1 MNQQSKYERQQG
13 LYRSEYE
20 HDACGV
26 GMVANLS
33 GEASHDIVVNGMT
46 VLKRL
51 MHRGA
56 TGNDP
61 ETGDGAGLLMK
72 IPYGFF
78 RKVLAG
84 MTSDNR
90 LQTSTLEVGSLKSE
104 VKNNS
109 DTDLG
114 IAMIFGGEG
123 EEGKIEAAVRGE
135 GCEVL
140 AWRDV
145 PTNPAAIGKDA
156 RAVMPR
162 IRQMFIKTSDVGP
175 QTSEVGSP
183 KSEVLSFERRLYVI
197 RRQIEKTTSKTYVC
211 SCSSRTIVYKGLLLA
226 TQIEKF
232 YSDLS
237 DSDFVSPFA
246 IVHQRYST
254 NTFPSWELAHPFRAI
269 AHNGEIN
276 ALKGNLNALA
286 AREPSLK
293 FPGSSAETTSVR
305 QQALLGRPAPALE
318 AAGVGQ
324 QAMRGRPAP
333 ALEAVGVRQQ
343 ALPGRPAS
351 AVEAANAGQQ
361 TVEAA
366 GVGQGG
372 SEPYQIDIKKIL
384 PLIDKGQSDS
394 ASLDNMF
401 ELLVAAGRDAPHA
414 MMMLIPQAWGAKYH
428 MGHDVRAF
436 YEYHSALMEPWDG
449 PAAVAFTDGISLG
462 AALDRN
468 GLRPA
473 RWTLTKDGLFVLA
486 SETGVLDIA
495 PENVARHGRL
505 KPGSILWLDL
515 VNHRLMEDAEVKTFY
530 ARRRPY
536 RRWVKGNHIPVTGLF
551 SEIVPSSTDGR
562 TVSGQRERFG
572 WTLEDVELIL
582 RPMAETGHEP
592 VGAMGNDT
600 ALACLRGNGKQGI
613 RTGRLGLFDYFHQLF
628 AQVTNPPIDPIRE
641 ELVMS
646 IMTYIGNQGNI
657 LAETPEHARLVKMT
671 RPVLTDDE
679 MTRIRNIPDFP
690 AKTFSMCVGEQG
702 TGNGEQGTGNGERGT
717 YPPSEASRRR
727 RCPSRGG
734 NGERGWL
741 KTALDKLAA
750 DALHA
755 VKGGAK
761 IIILSDRGAV
771 RHETIDEAAG
781 LASNASRQSRIPSL
795 LAVAAVNK
803 ALAEAGV
810 RPSVGIIV
818 ESGEVIEVHH
828 FAVLLGFGATA
839 INPWLAL
846 ATVSEIGKADAVKAA
861 SNYVT
866 AVCKG
871 IMKIMS
877 KMGISTLRS
886 YRSARIFEA
895 VGLGPKLMG
904 EYFGGVTSPVGGMEL
919 EDIEKYME
927 MLPMWKCCQWPI
939 PMNNW
944 KLATLE
950 LATISQWQHS
960 TLPPG
965 GEYRARKGGEEHLWN
980 PQRLIDF
987 REAVR
992 HNDYARFKRYTDD
1005 IDQHSHVTLRSQL
1018 DFIHVEHAEHEKPSS
1033 CAICSTCS
1041 TRTLFPF
1048 PKRTSTVQIESV
1060 DSIVKHFVGGA
1071 MSLGSLSPEAHETIA
1086 LALNGLGTMS
1096 NSGEGGECPERFGT
1110 EKNSAIK
1117 QVASGRFGVTIEYL
1131 RSAKDLQIKLAQGAK
1146 PGEGGQLPAHKVN
1159 DLVARLRHA
1168 KPGTTLISPPPHH
1181 DIYSIEDLAQLIYD
1195 LKCANPEARVSVKLV
1210 SEAGVGTI
1218 TAGVAKAHADVVVI
1232 SGFDG
1237 GTGAAPLTSM
1247 KHAGLPW
1254 EVGLAEAH
1262 QTLVKNNLRHRVKL
1276 QVDGQLRTG
1285 RDIVIAAMLGAD
1297 EFAFGTSMLVSLGCV
1312 QCRNCNLNCCP
1323 VGIATQKDELR
1334 AKFAGKPEH
1343 LQAYFRFLAEEVRE
1357 TLASLGLHS
1366 LAEARGR
1373 TDLLKAKE
1381 GSRFDFGELLT
1392 RTSDLGLKTSVTEG
1406 ESPKS
1411 EVSWLKN
1418 YDSRELIPAVE
1429 RGETSLER
1437 TIANCD
1443 RSVGAA
1449 LSGWYVAKR
1458 GTGNGERRVEVQ
1470 FTGVAGQSFGAF
1482 LAKGVAFNLCG
1493 EANDYVGKS
1502 LSGGV
1507 ITIRPPEIPD
1517 NPEIPEFPEDPGFH
1531 PEANV
1536 IAGNVIAYGA
1546 TSGAIYINGQAG
1558 ERFGIRNSGATLVV
1572 EGVGDHGCEYMT
1584 GGVAVILGPVG
1595 VNFAAGMTGGVA
1607 YVYDESATLD
1617 LNCNLDSV
1625 DLFPVE
1631 AGGEDEAALLFLLRE
1646 HVSRTGS
1653 PKACRLV
1660 ADWANARPMFTK
1672 VLPVRE

>member
-1 MNQQSKYERQQG
+1 MNTKDKYEYQCRG
-13 LYRSEYE
+13 LYRREYE

-33 GEASHDIVVNGMT
+33 GEANHDIVEKGIT

-72 IPYGFF
+72 IPHAFF
-78 RKVLAG
+78 RKVIG
-84 MTSDNR
+84 
-90 LQTSTLEVGSLKSE
+90 TLSHAEAQRDGDRGENFLFGV
-104 VKNNS
+104 
-109 DTDLG
+109 
-114 IAMIFGGEG
+114 AMIFGGEG
-123 EEGKIEAAVRGE
+123 EEEKIEAAVKGE

-145 PTNPAAIGKDA
+145 PTNPDAIGHDA
-156 RAVMPR
+156 RSVMPR
-162 IRQMFIKTSDVGP
+162 IRQVFISHAKSAKCAKDSPEETSR
-175 QTSEVGSP
+175 TSRALREGN
-183 KSEVLSFERRLYVI
+183 FERNLYVI
-197 RRQIEKTTSKTYVC
+197 RRQIEKATKSTYVC

-232 YSDLS
+232 YPDLS
-237 DSDFVSPFA
+237 DPDFVSPFA

-276 ALKGNLNALA
+276 AIKGNLNALA

-293 FPGSSAETTSVR
+293 WP
-305 QQALLGRPAPALE
+305 E
-318 AAGVGQ
+318 AA
-324 QAMRGRPAP
+324 RS
-333 ALEAVGVRQQ
+333 E
-343 ALPGRPAS
+343 S
-351 AVEAANAGQQ
+351 A
-361 TVEAA
+361 
-366 GVGQGG
+366 
-372 SEPYQIDIKKIL
+372 PYQVDLGKIL

-394 ASLDNMF
+394 ASLDNIF

-414 MMMLIPQAWGAKYH
+414 MMMLIPQAWGGKYH

-449 PAAVAFTDGISLG
+449 PAAVAFTDGLGLG

-486 SETGVLDIA
+486 SETGVLDIPA
-495 PENVARHGRL
+495 ESVERHGRL
-505 KPGSILWLDL
+505 RPGSLLWLDL
-515 VNHRLMEDAEVKTFY
+515 EKHRLMEDTELKTCY

-536 RRWVKGNHIPVTGLF
+536 RRWVKENHIPVTGLF
-551 SEIVPSSTDGR
+551 SEIVPSSPDGR
-562 TVSGQRERFG
+562 TASEQRRFG

-582 RPMAETGHEP
+582 RPMAETGREP
-592 VGAMGNDT
+592 VGAMGNDA
-600 ALACLRGNGKQGI
+600 ALAALAQRPRI
-613 RTGRLGLFDYFHQLF
+613 LFDYFHQLF

-646 IMTYIGNQGNI
+646 IMTYIGNEGNI
-657 LAETPEHARLVKMT
+657 LSETPEHARLVKMT

-679 MTRIRNIPDFP
+679 LARLRNIPDFP
-690 AKTFSMCVGEQG
+690 AKTLSMFFDGC
-702 TGNGEQGTGNGERGT
+702 
-717 YPPSEASRRR
+717 
-727 RCPSRGG
+727 
-734 NGERGWL
+734 L
-741 KTALDKLAA
+741 KAALDNLAA
-750 DALHA
+750 DALAA
-755 VKGGAK
+755 VKDGAK
-761 IIILSDRGAV
+761 IVILSDRKLLSPPGDK
-771 RHETIDEAAG
+771 ETRSLGDSEER
-781 LASNASRQSRIPSL
+781 SQSLQNSKTPSSESKKRIPSL

-803 ALAEAGV
+803 ALVEAGA
-810 RPSVGIIV
+810 RPSVGIVV
-818 ESGEVIEVHH
+818 ESGEVREVHH

-839 INPWLAL
+839 VNPYLAL
-846 ATVSEIGKADAVKAA
+846 ATVADIAGRPVVSQGDAA
-861 SNYVT
+861 SRRVMQVAEMAGRPVVAPCRTTANYVS

-871 IMKIMS
+871 LMKIMS

-895 VGLGPKLMG
+895 VGLGPKLMA
-904 EYFGGVTSPVGGMEL
+904 EYFTGVTSPVGGLEL
-919 EDIEKYME
+919 EDIEKIVKRGQSTADDLQPLSDAGCRM
-927 MLPMWKCCQWPI
+927 
-939 PMNNW
+939 
-944 KLATLE
+944 
-950 LATISQWQHS
+950 SQAQN

-965 GEYRARKGGEEHLWN
+965 GEYRARNGGEEHLWS
-980 PQRLIDF
+980 PARIVDF
-987 REAVR
+987 RESVR
-992 HNDYARFKRYTDD
+992 HGDYARFRRYTGD
-1005 IDQHSHVTLRSQL
+1005 IDNNSHVTLRSQL
-1018 DFIHVEHAEHEKPSS
+1018 EFSSALAFARLGPLESRTTDKRRVCAERVERVERVEP
-1033 CAICSTCS
+1033 
-1041 TRTLFPF
+1041 
-1048 PKRTSTVQIESV
+1048 V

-1096 NSGEGGECPERFGT
+1096 NSGEGGENPERFGT

-1159 DLVARLRHA
+1159 EFVARLRHA

-1195 LKCANPEARVSVKLV
+1195 LKCANPAARVSVKLV

-1218 TAGVAKAHADVVVI
+1218 AAGVAKAHADVVVI

-1262 QTLVKNNLRHRVKL
+1262 QTLVKNNLRERVKL

-1285 RDIVIAAMLGAD
+1285 RDIVVAAMLGAD
-1297 EFAFGTSMLVSLGCV
+1297 EFAFGTSMLVALGCV

-1323 VGIATQKDELR
+1323 VGIATQKEELR
-1334 AKFAGKPEH
+1334 CKFAGKPEH
-1343 LQAYFRFLAEEVRE
+1343 LQSYFRFLAEEVRE
-1357 TLASLGLHS
+1357 HLAALGLKS

-1373 TDLLKAKE
+1373 ADLLRTKD
-1381 GSRFDFGELLT
+1381 GSKLDFGEMLA
-1392 RTSDLGLKTSVTEG
+1392 RTSDLGLQTSVAEVG
-1406 ESPKS
+1406 SLKS
-1411 EVSWLKN
+1411 EALWLHN
-1418 YDSRELIPAVE
+1418 YDFRELIPSVE
-1429 RGETSLER
+1429 KGETRLER
-1437 TIANCD
+1437 AISNCD

-1449 LSGWYVAKR
+1449 LSGWLVEKR
-1458 GTGNGERRVEVQ
+1458 GTGNGELGTGSGEQGTGKSPDGRTVFDLSIS

-1482 LAKGVAFNLCG
+1482 LAKGVAFHLRG
-1493 EANDYVGKS
+1493 EANDYIGKS

-1507 ITIRPPEIPD
+1507 ITIRPPE
-1517 NPEIPEFPEDPGFH
+1517 NPGNPGFRPED
-1531 PEANV
+1531 NV

-1546 TSGAIYINGQAG
+1546 TSGEIFINGQAG

-1572 EGVGDHGCEYMT
+1572 EGIGDHGCEYMT
-1584 GGVAVILGPVG
+1584 GGTAVILGSVG

-1607 YVYDESATLD
+1607 YVYDESGDLD
-1617 LNCNLDSV
+1617 LNSNLDSV
-1625 DLFPVE
+1625 DLFCVAE
-1631 AGGEDEAALLFLLRE
+1631 GSEDEARLLAILHR
-1646 HVSRTGS
+1646 HVELTSS
-1653 PKACRLV
+1653 PKAERMLASWNRIRARFAKV
-1660 ADWANARPMFTK
+1660 VPANR
-1672 VLPVRE
+1672 

>member
-33 GEASHDIVVNGMT
+33 GEASHEIVVNGMT
-46 VLKRL
+46 ILKRL

-72 IPYGFF
+72 IPHGFF
-78 RKVLAG
+78 RKVLG
-84 MTSDNR
+84 DVFSRKERKERKDNK
-90 LQTSTLEVGSLKSE
+90 EANKIC
-104 VKNNS
+104 
-109 DTDLG
+109 DLCDLCG
-114 IAMIFGGEG
+114 ENKPFGVAMIFGGEG
-123 EEGKIEAAVRGE
+123 EEGTIEAAVRGE

-145 PTNPAAIGKDA
+145 PTNPSAIGKDA

-162 IRQMFIKTSDVGP
+162 IRQLFIATKITKNTELKEKLCDLCDLCGKND
-175 QTSEVGSP
+175 EG
-183 KSEVLSFERRLYVI
+183 FERRLYVI
-197 RRQIEKTTSKTYVC
+197 RRQIEKTTTKTYVC

-232 YSDLS
+232 YPDLS
-237 DSDFVSPFA
+237 DPDFISPFA

-286 AREPSLK
+286 AREPSLA
-293 FPGSSAETTSVR
+293 FP
-305 QQALLGRPAPALE
+305 E
-318 AAGVGQ
+318 AA
-324 QAMRGRPAP
+324 RP
-333 ALEAVGVRQQ
+333 E
-343 ALPGRPAS
+343 S
-351 AVEAANAGQQ
+351 A
-361 TVEAA
+361 
-366 GVGQGG
+366 
-372 SEPYQIDIKKIL
+372 PYQIDIKKIL
-384 PLIDKGQSDS
+384 PLINKGQSDS

-414 MMMLIPQAWGAKYH
+414 IMMLIPQAWGAKYH

-515 VNHRLMEDAEVKTFY
+515 VNHRLMEDAEVKTYY
-530 ARRRPY
+530 ARRQPY
-536 RRWVKGNHIPVTGLF
+536 RRWVKENHIPVTGLF
-551 SEIVPSSTDGR
+551 NEIVPSSTDGR

-572 WTLEDVELIL
+572 WTLEDIELIL

-592 VGAMGNDT
+592 VGAMGNDA
-600 ALACLRGNGKQGI
+600 ALACLRARGQF
-613 RTGRLGLFDYFHQLF
+613 RLFDYFHQLF

-646 IMTYIGNQGNI
+646 IMTYIGNQANI
-657 LAETPEHARLVKMT
+657 LSETPEHARLVKMT

-679 MTRIRNIPDFP
+679 LERMRNIPDFP
-690 AKTFSMCVGEQG
+690 AKTLSMCVGEPE
-702 TGNGEQGTGNGERGT
+702 TENGK
-717 YPPSEASRRR
+717 P
-727 RCPSRGG
+727 
-734 NGERGWL
+734 GWL
-741 KTALDKLAA
+741 KAALDQLAT
-750 DALHA
+750 DALQA
-755 VKGGAK
+755 VKDGAK
-761 IIILSDRGAV
+761 IIILSDRNF
-771 RHETIDEAAG
+771 
-781 LASNASRQSRIPSL
+781 LATKNAKIAKESGDNNLCDLCDLCGKKRIPSL

-810 RPSVGIIV
+810 RPSVGIVV
-818 ESGEVIEVHH
+818 ESGEVLEVHH

-846 ATVSEIGKADAVKAA
+846 ATVSQIGRAVAPRPPQSAAAAGAGRQPYRGGDAAQPESA
-861 SNYVT
+861 PYLATTNYVT

-895 VGLGPKLMG
+895 VGLGPKLME
-904 EYFGGVTSPVGGMEL
+904 EYFSGAVSPVGGLEL
-919 EDIEKYME
+919 EDIENLIE
-927 MLPMWKCCQWPI
+927 GVRGNLGSPGSC
-939 PMNNW
+939 
-944 KLATLE
+944 
-950 LATISQWQHS
+950 
-960 TLPPG
+960 PPG
-965 GEYRARKGGEEHLWN
+965 GEYRARKGGEEHLWT
-980 PQRLIDF
+980 PQRLVDF

-992 HNDYARFKRYTDD
+992 HNDYARFHRYSDD

-1018 DFIHVEHAEHEKPSS
+1018 EFVNVANVKMLPLANSNDQLGTGNIGTGNN
-1033 CAICSTCS
+1033 STLA
-1041 TRTLFPF
+1041 TL
-1048 PKRTSTVQIESV
+1048 IEPV

-1096 NSGEGGECPERFGT
+1096 NSGEGGENPERFGT

-1218 TAGVAKAHADVVVI
+1218 AAGVAKAHADVVVI

-1323 VGIATQKDELR
+1323 VGIATQKEGLR

-1357 TLASLGLHS
+1357 ILASLGLHS

-1373 TDLLKAKE
+1373 ADLLKC
-1381 GSRFDFGELLT
+1381 SSNRFDFAELLSRPEIPENPEIPEHPEIPDNPDNPET
-1392 RTSDLGLKTSVTEG
+1392 PETPEKT
-1406 ESPKS
+1406 
-1411 EVSWLKN
+1411 N
-1418 YDSRELIPAVE
+1418 YDTRELIPAVE
-1429 RGETSLER
+1429 RGESTLVRMIS
-1437 TIANCD
+1437 NCD

-1449 LSGWYVAKR
+1449 LSGWSVAKR
-1458 GTGNGERRVEVQ
+1458 RTGNGERGVEVN

-1482 LAKGVAFNLCG
+1482 LAKGITFNLRG
-1493 EANDYVGKS
+1493 EANDYIGKS

-1507 ITIRPPEIPD
+1507 ITIRPPEIPEFPD
-1517 NPEIPEFPEDPGFH
+1517 NPENPESPESPEFH

-1536 IAGNVIAYGA
+1536 IAGNVIAYGG

-1558 ERFGIRNSGATLVV
+1558 ERFGIRNSGVTLVA
-1572 EGVGDHGCEYMT
+1572 EGIGDHGCEYMT
-1584 GGVAVILGPVG
+1584 GGKVLVLGPTG
-1595 VNFAAGMTGGVA
+1595 VNFGAGMTGGVA
-1607 YVYDESATLD
+1607 YVLDESGDFD
-1617 LNCNLDSV
+1617 LKCNLDSI
-1625 DLFPVE
+1625 DL
-1631 AGGEDEAALLFLLRE
+1631 AGVAADSEEERELLALLRE
-1646 HVSRTGS
+1646 HVARTAS
-1653 PKACRLV
+1653 PLAARVL
-1660 ADWANARPMFTK
+1660 ADWPAYRPKF
-1672 VLPVRE
+1672 VRAVPVAST

>member
-1 MNQQSKYERQQG
+1 MNHQDDSNRQQG
-13 LYRSEYE
+13 LYRGEYE

-33 GEASHDIVVNGMT
+33 GEASHDIVVSGMT

-72 IPYGFF
+72 IPHGFF
-78 RKVLAG
+78 RKVMG
-84 MTSDNR
+84 DVFHTETQRHRGGTD
-90 LQTSTLEVGSLKSE
+90 GSGE
-104 VKNNS
+104 AFGV
-109 DTDLG
+109 
-114 IAMIFGGEG
+114 AMIFGGEG
-123 EEGKIEAAVRGE
+123 EERKIEEIIKNE
-135 GCEVL
+135 GCEVV

-145 PTNPAAIGKDA
+145 PTNPDAIGRDA

-162 IRQMFIKTSDVGP
+162 IRQLFIGSSD
-175 QTSEVGSP
+175 
-183 KSEVLSFERRLYVI
+183 ERRLYII
-197 RRQIEKTTSKTYVC
+197 RRQIEKATKNTYVC

-232 YSDLS
+232 YPDLS
-237 DSDFVSPFA
+237 DPDFVSSFA

-286 AREPSLK
+286 AREPSLASPLFGDELK
-293 FPGSSAETTSVR
+293 KV
-305 QQALLGRPAPALE
+305 
-318 AAGVGQ
+318 
-324 QAMRGRPAP
+324 
-333 ALEAVGVRQQ
+333 
-343 ALPGRPAS
+343 LP
-351 AVEAANAGQQ
+351 VVHQ
-361 TVEAA
+361 
-366 GVGQGG
+366 
-372 SEPYQIDIKKIL
+372 
-384 PLIDKGQSDS
+384 GQSDS

-401 ELLVAAGRDAPHA
+401 ELLVASGRDAPHA
-414 MMMLIPQAWGAKYH
+414 MMMLVPQAWGAKYH

-449 PAAVAFTDGISLG
+449 PAALAFTDGVSLG

-486 SETGVLDIA
+486 SETGVLDIPA
-495 PENVARHGRL
+495 DKVERHGRL
-505 KPGSILWLDL
+505 KPGSMVYLDMP
-515 VNHRLMEDAEVKTFY
+515 NHRILEDAEIKNFY
-530 ARRRPY
+530 ARRKPY
-536 RRWVKGNHIPVTGLF
+536 RRWVKENHIPVTGLF
-551 SEIVPSSTDGR
+551 SEIVPSHLADGKDGKAALAR
-562 TVSGQRERFG
+562 DQKRFG
-572 WTLEDVELIL
+572 YTLEDIELIL

-592 VGAMGNDT
+592 VGAMGNDA
-600 ALACLRGNGKQGI
+600 ALASLSKKPRI
-613 RTGRLGLFDYFHQLF
+613 LFDYFHQLF

-679 MTRIRNIPDFP
+679 LKRMRNIPDFP
-690 AKTFSMCVGEQG
+690 AKTLPMFFDGS
-702 TGNGEQGTGNGERGT
+702 
-717 YPPSEASRRR
+717 
-727 RCPSRGG
+727 
-734 NGERGWL
+734 L
-741 KTALDKLAA
+741 KSALDKLAA
-750 DALHA
+750 DALQA
-755 VKGGAK
+755 VKDGAK
-761 IIILSDRGAV
+761 IIILSDKK
-771 RHETIDEAAG
+771 TG
-781 LASNASRQSRIPSL
+781 LTGLGGNHNPDNPVNPVENKFRIPSL

-803 ALAEAGV
+803 ALAEAGA
-810 RPSVGIIV
+810 RPSVGIVV
-818 ESGEVIEVHH
+818 ESGEVREVHH

-846 ATVSEIGKADAVKAA
+846 ASLSQFANYEHALKPYQAA
-861 SNYVT
+861 ANYVS

-871 IMKIMS
+871 LMKIMS

-895 VGLGPKLMG
+895 VGLGPKLMA
-904 EYFGGVTSPVGGMEL
+904 EYFGGVTSPVGGLEL
-919 EDIEKYME
+919 ED
-927 MLPMWKCCQWPI
+927 
-939 PMNNW
+939 
-944 KLATLE
+944 LE
-950 LATISQWQHS
+950 EIISHRGTEAQGV
-960 TLPPG
+960 G
-965 GEYRARKGGEEHLWN
+965 GEYRARKGGEEHIWA
-980 PQRLIDF
+980 PQRIVDF
-987 REAVR
+987 RESVR
-992 HNDYARFKRYTDD
+992 NDDYARFKKYTDD
-1005 IDQHSHVTLRSQL
+1005 IDLNSHVTLRSQL
-1018 DFIHVEHAEHEKPSS
+1018 EFKNLTGLTGLGENHNPDNPVNPVE
-1033 CAICSTCS
+1033 TN
-1041 TRTLFPF
+1041 
-1048 PKRTSTVQIESV
+1048 IEPV

-1086 LALNGLGTMS
+1086 LALNSMGTMS
-1096 NSGEGGECPERFGT
+1096 NSGEGGENPERFGT

-1117 QVASGRFGVTIEYL
+1117 QVASGRFGVTIEYV

-1159 DLVARLRHA
+1159 EFVARLRHA

-1218 TAGVAKAHADVVVI
+1218 AAGVAKAHADVVVI

-1254 EVGLAEAH
+1254 EPGLAEAH

-1334 AKFAGKPEH
+1334 CKFAGKPEH
-1343 LQAYFRFLAEEVRE
+1343 LQRYFRFLAEEVRE
-1357 TLASLGLHS
+1357 ILALLGLSS
-1366 LAEARGR
+1366 LEEARGR
-1373 TDLLKAKE
+1373 TDRLVAKE
-1381 GSRFDFGELLT
+1381 GSRFDFGDLLAT
-1392 RTSDLGLKTSVTEG
+1392 DSTQRHGDTEIPKNTASDSLLLCDSALKT
-1406 ESPKS
+1406 
-1411 EVSWLKN
+1411 N
-1418 YDSRELIPAVE
+1418 YDACELIPAVE
-1429 RGETSLER
+1429 RGETALER
-1437 TIANCD
+1437 KISNCN

-1449 LSGWYVAKR
+1449 LSGWLVANSKLK
-1458 GTGNGERRVEVQ
+1458 THNSQ
-1470 FTGVAGQSFGAF
+1470 LSINFSGVAGQSFGAF
-1482 LAKGVAFNLCG
+1482 LAKGVTFNLVG

-1502 LSGGV
+1502 LSGGT
-1507 ITIRPPEIPD
+1507 ITIKPPSQELC
-1517 NPEIPEFPEDPGFH
+1517 PEE
-1531 PEANV
+1531 NV

-1546 TSGAIYINGQAG
+1546 TSGKIFINGLAG

-1584 GGVAVILGPVG
+1584 GGVAVVLGTVG
-1595 VNFAAGMTGGVA
+1595 VNFGAGMTGGVA
-1607 YVYDESATLD
+1607 YVLDETGDFD
-1617 LNCNLDSV
+1617 LKCNLDSI
-1625 DLFPVE
+1625 DLFGVE
-1631 AGGEDEAALLFLLRE
+1631 ADSKDERALLSLVNE
-1646 HVSRTGS
+1646 HIARTSSPLASRMI
-1653 PKACRLV
+1653 
-1660 ADWANARPMFTK
+1660 ADWPNYRPKFVKVMPTLSKESANGQ
-1672 VLPVRE
+1672 

>member
-1 MNQQSKYERQQG
+1 MQRIHDIHEPAGECAG

-26 GMVANLS
+26 GMVARLS
-33 GEASHDIVVNGMT
+33 GEAGHDIVVAGMT
-46 VLKRL
+46 ILKRL

-61 ETGDGAGLLMK
+61 ETGDGAGLLLK
-72 IPYGFF
+72 IPQAFF
-78 RKVLAG
+78 GKILEAAG
-84 MTSDNR
+84 AKR
-90 LQTSTLEVGSLKSE
+90 CAPFGV
-104 VKNNS
+104 
-109 DTDLG
+109 
-114 IAMIFGGEG
+114 AMVFGGVG
-123 EEGKIEAAVRGE
+123 EEGKIEAAVRSE

-145 PTNPAAIGKDA
+145 PTDPGAIGRDA

-162 IRQMFIKTSDVGP
+162 IRQVFIGDRRIRTDAIEGDRMQSDTSDCETHP
-175 QTSEVGSP
+175 D
-183 KSEVLSFERRLYVI
+183 FERRLYVI
-197 RRQIEKTTSKTYVC
+197 RRQIEKTAGNTYVC
-211 SCSSRTIVYKGLLLA
+211 SCSSRTVVYKGLLLA

-232 YSDLS
+232 YPDLS
-237 DSDFVSPFA
+237 DPAFVSPFA

-286 AREPSLK
+286 AREPSLE
-293 FPGSSAETTSVR
+293 FPGIE
-305 QQALLGRPAPALE
+305 
-318 AAGVGQ
+318 
-324 QAMRGRPAP
+324 
-333 ALEAVGVRQQ
+333 
-343 ALPGRPAS
+343 
-351 AVEAANAGQQ
+351 
-361 TVEAA
+361 
-366 GVGQGG
+366 
-372 SEPYQIDIKKIL
+372 KIL
-384 PLIDKGQSDS
+384 PLVDRQQSDS
-394 ASLDNMF
+394 ASLDNIF
-401 ELLVAAGRDAPHA
+401 ELLVTAGRDAPHA
-414 MMMLIPQAWGAKYH
+414 MMMLVPQAWGAKYH

-449 PAAVAFTDGISLG
+449 PAAIAFTDGKGVG

-473 RWTLTKDGLFVLA
+473 RWTLSKDGLFVLA
-486 SETGVLDIA
+486 SETGVLDIPPA
-495 PENVARHGRL
+495 SVARRGRL

-515 VNHRLMEDAEVKTFY
+515 AGHRLMEDAELKTFY

-536 RRWVKGNHIPVTGLF
+536 RRWVKENHIPVTGLF
-551 SEIVPSSTDGR
+551 TEIVPSNARSDDALAGE
-562 TVSGQRERFG
+562 QKRFG
-572 WTLEDVELIL
+572 WSLEDIERII

-592 VGAMGNDT
+592 VGAMGNDA
-600 ALACLRGNGKQGI
+600 ALACLSKRP
-613 RTGRLGLFDYFHQLF
+613 RLLFDYFHQLF

-646 IMTYIGNQGNI
+646 IMTYIGNRGNI

-679 MTRIRNIPDFP
+679 LGRMRNIPEFP
-690 AKTFSMCVGEQG
+690 AKTLPLFFDG
-702 TGNGEQGTGNGERGT
+702 R
-717 YPPSEASRRR
+717 
-727 RCPSRGG
+727 
-734 NGERGWL
+734 L
-741 KTALDKLAA
+741 KPALDRLAS
-750 DALHA
+750 DALLA
-755 VKGGAK
+755 VKAGSK
-761 IIILSDRGAV
+761 IVILSDKEFDGV
-771 RHETIDEAAG
+771 QG
-781 LASNASRQSRIPSL
+781 RQKTVGEGGRRIPSL
-795 LAVAAVNK
+795 LAVASVNK
-803 ALAEAGV
+803 ALAGAGV

-818 ESGEVIEVHH
+818 ESGEVREVHH

-839 INPWLAL
+839 VNPWLAL
-846 ATVSEIGKADAVKAA
+846 ATVSAIGRNDPVKASA
-861 SNYVT
+861 NYVS

-895 VGLGPKLMG
+895 VGLGPKLME
-904 EYFGGVTSPVGGMEL
+904 EYFDGVASPVGGLEL
-919 EDIEKYME
+919 ED
-927 MLPMWKCCQWPI
+927 
-939 PMNNW
+939 
-944 KLATLE
+944 LE
-950 LATISQWQHS
+950 RAIVYDQTQRAAVGV
-960 TLPPG
+960 LPPG
-965 GEYRARKGGEEHLWN
+965 GIYGTRKNGEEHLWT
-980 PQRLIDF
+980 PERIVDF

-992 HNDYARFKRYTDD
+992 QNDYARFKRYTDA
-1005 IDQHSHVTLRSQL
+1005 IDRDSRVTLRSQL
-1018 DFIHVEHAEHEKPSS
+1018 EFKDVGRGTGGGE
-1033 CAICSTCS
+1033 
-1041 TRTLFPF
+1041 
-1048 PKRTSTVQIESV
+1048 VESV
-1060 DSIVKHFVGGA
+1060 DSIVTRFVGGA

-1096 NSGEGGECPERFGT
+1096 NSGEGGENPERFGT
-1110 EKNSAIK
+1110 AKNSAIK
-1117 QVASGRFGVTIEYL
+1117 QIASGRFGVTIEYV

-1159 DLVARLRHA
+1159 EFVARLRHA

-1181 DIYSIEDLAQLIYD
+1181 DIYSIEDLSQLIYD
-1195 LKCANPEARVSVKLV
+1195 LKCANPDARVSVKLV

-1218 TAGVAKAHADVVVI
+1218 AAGVAKAHADVVVV

-1254 EVGLAEAH
+1254 ELGLAEAH
-1262 QTLVKNNLRHRVKL
+1262 QTLVKNNLRHRVRL

-1285 RDIVIAAMLGAD
+1285 RDIVVAALLGAD

-1323 VGIATQKDELR
+1323 VGIATQKAELR
-1334 AKFAGKPEH
+1334 GKFAGKPEH

-1357 TLASLGLHS
+1357 ILASLGLNS

-1373 TDLLKAKE
+1373 ADLLAAKE
-1381 GSRFDFGELLT
+1381 GAHFDFGGLL
-1392 RTSDLGLKTSVTEG
+1392 KCPEIP
-1406 ESPKS
+1406 ESPDIP
-1411 EVSWLKN
+1411 EHPEEAN
-1418 YDSRELIPAVE
+1418 YDTRELIPAVAD
-1429 RGETSLER
+1429 GETALAR
-1437 TIANCD
+1437 TVSNSD

-1449 LSGWYVAKR
+1449 LSGWLVARCASSAQPAPSPGGKTTFGLTVR
-1458 GTGNGERRVEVQ
+1458 

-1482 LAKGVAFNLCG
+1482 LSKGVTFELCG

-1507 ITIRPPEIPD
+1507 ITIRPPEIP
-1517 NPEIPEFPEDPGFH
+1517 EDPDRQAPP
-1531 PEANV
+1531 PEENV

-1546 TSGAIYINGQAG
+1546 TSGAIFINGLAG
-1558 ERFGIRNSGATLVV
+1558 ERFGIRNSGATLVA

-1584 GGVAVILGPVG
+1584 GGTAVILGSVG

-1631 AGGEDEAALLFLLRE
+1631 EGSQDERDLLALLDA
-1646 HVSRTGS
+1646 HISRTGS
-1653 PKACRLV
+1653 PKAKRLV
-1660 ADWANARPMFTK
+1660 AGWTDARPRFSK
-1672 VLPVRE
+1672 VLPAS

>member
-33 GEASHDIVVNGMT
+33 GEASHEIVVNGMT
-46 VLKRL
+46 ILKRL

-72 IPYGFF
+72 IPHGFF
-78 RKVLAG
+78 RKI
-84 MTSDNR
+84 
-90 LQTSTLEVGSLKSE
+90 LEKLSHAEAQRGRE
-104 VKNNS
+104 AECI
-109 DTDLG
+109 G
-114 IAMIFGGEG
+114 IAMVFGGEG
-123 EEGKIEAAVRGE
+123 EEEKIEKAVRGE

-145 PTNPAAIGKDA
+145 PTNPDAIGKDA

-162 IRQMFIKTSDVGP
+162 IRQLFVALRHSTTDSGQRLSDD
-175 QTSEVGSP
+175 ECRM
-183 KSEVLSFERRLYVI
+183 SFEHRLYVI
-197 RRQIEKTTSKTYVC
+197 RRQIEKSTTKTYVC

-232 YSDLS
+232 YPDLS
-237 DSDFVSPFA
+237 DPDFISPFA

-286 AREPSLK
+286 AREPSLT
-293 FPGSSAETTSVR
+293 FP
-305 QQALLGRPAPALE
+305 E
-318 AAGVGQ
+318 AA
-324 QAMRGRPAP
+324 RP
-333 ALEAVGVRQQ
+333 E
-343 ALPGRPAS
+343 S
-351 AVEAANAGQQ
+351 A
-361 TVEAA
+361 
-366 GVGQGG
+366 
-372 SEPYQIDIKKIL
+372 PYQIDIKKIL

-515 VNHRLMEDAEVKTFY
+515 VNHRLMEDAEVKTYY
-530 ARRRPY
+530 ARRQPY
-536 RRWVKGNHIPVTGLF
+536 RRWVMENHIPVTGLF
-551 SEIVPSSTDGR
+551 NEIVPSKMGNGELGMGNGILDE
-562 TVSGQRERFG
+562 QQRFG
-572 WTLEDVELIL
+572 WTLEDIELIL

-592 VGAMGNDT
+592 VGAMGNDA
-600 ALACLRGNGKQGI
+600 ALACLRANGHF
-613 RTGRLGLFDYFHQLF
+613 RLFDYFHQLF

-646 IMTYIGNQGNI
+646 IMTYIGNQANI
-657 LAETPEHARLVKMT
+657 LSETPEHARLVKMT

-679 MTRIRNIPDFP
+679 LERMRNIPDFP
-690 AKTFSMCVGEQG
+690 AKTLSMYAGER
-702 TGNGEQGTGNGERGT
+702 GTGNGERGT
-717 YPPSEASRRR
+717 
-727 RCPSRGG
+727 G

-741 KTALDKLAA
+741 KAALDQLAA
-750 DALHA
+750 DALQA
-755 VKGGAK
+755 VKVGAK
-761 IIILSDRGAV
+761 IIILSDRNF
-771 RHETIDEAAG
+771 
-781 LASNASRQSRIPSL
+781 LATKDAKIAKESGNNNFRDFCDLCGKKRIPSL

-810 RPSVGIIV
+810 RPSVGIVV

-846 ATVSEIGKADAVKAA
+846 ATVSQIGRAGTARPESAPYLA
-861 SNYVT
+861 TTNYVT

-895 VGLGPKLMG
+895 VGLGPKLME
-904 EYFGGVTSPVGGMEL
+904 EYFGGVTSPVGGLEL
-919 EDIEKYME
+919 NDIENLIE
-927 MLPMWKCCQWPI
+927 GVWGNLGSPG
-939 PMNNW
+939 
-944 KLATLE
+944 
-950 LATISQWQHS
+950 SR
-960 TLPPG
+960 PPG

-992 HNDYARFKRYTDD
+992 HNDYARFHRYTDD
-1005 IDQHSHVTLRSQL
+1005 IDQHSHVPLRSQL
-1018 DFIHVEHAEHEKPSS
+1018 DFIHVEHAEHEKTYS
-1033 CAICSTCS
+1033 CATCSTCS

-1096 NSGEGGECPERFGT
+1096 NSGEGGENPERFGT
-1110 EKNSAIK
+1110 ERNSAIK

-1146 PGEGGQLPAHKVN
+1146 PGEGGQLPGHKVN

-1218 TAGVAKAHADVVVI
+1218 AAGVAKAHADVVVI

-1262 QTLVKNNLRHRVKL
+1262 QTLLKNNLRHRVKL

-1323 VGIATQKDELR
+1323 VGIATQKEELR

-1357 TLASLGLHS
+1357 ILASLGLHS

-1373 TDLLKAKE
+1373 ADLLQAKE
-1381 GSRFDFGELLT
+1381 GTAFDFLDLLAT
-1392 RTSDLGLKTSVTEG
+1392 KNAKIAKDSCDKNLCGLCGK
-1406 ESPKS
+1406 ES
-1411 EVSWLKN
+1411 EN
-1418 YDSRELIPAVE
+1418 YDTRELIPAVE
-1429 RGETSLER
+1429 KGESTLVR
-1437 TIANCD
+1437 TISNCD

-1449 LSGWYVAKR
+1449 LSGWLV
-1458 GTGNGERRVEVQ
+1458 ERRASSTEGLTIN

-1482 LAKGVAFNLCG
+1482 LARGVTFNLRG
-1493 EANDYVGKS
+1493 EANDYIGKS

-1507 ITIRPPEIPD
+1507 ITIAPPSPVLGLIK
-1517 NPEIPEFPEDPGFH
+1517 PEE
-1531 PEANV
+1531 NV
-1536 IAGNVIAYGA
+1536 IAGNVIAYGG

-1558 ERFGIRNSGATLVV
+1558 ERFGIRNSGVTLVA
-1572 EGVGDHGCEYMT
+1572 EGIGDHGCEYMT
-1584 GGVAVILGPVG
+1584 GGKVLVLGPTG
-1595 VNFAAGMTGGVA
+1595 VNFGAGMTGGVA
-1607 YVYDESATLD
+1607 YVLDESGDFD
-1617 LNCNLDSV
+1617 LKCNLDSI
-1625 DLFPVE
+1625 DL
-1631 AGGEDEAALLFLLRE
+1631 AGVASDSEEERELLALLRE
-1646 HVSRTGS
+1646 HAAKTAS
-1653 PKACRLV
+1653 PLAARIL
-1660 ADWANARPMFTK
+1660 ADWSAYRPKF
-1672 VLPVRE
+1672 VRAVPVAST